1 MSAAGEFNGQN
12 SAPLLGI
19 FYRGVSWVL
28 CRDKTPV
35 LVPGVCGLPHNTG
48 PPLVFPKW
56 NAIKRGWFLSLTFFP
71 PSHTVIS
78 PNATSWWFFYAG
90 LVGDDWCRTP
100 NLRSYFLGF
109 SGMGFHS
116 MLISACYVWA
126 ERWMFQYLL
135 YLKTRS
141 ILKTAILHM
150 KVSKAF
156 SHVRLFQTRIQWNN
170 LECLI

>member
-1 MSAAGEFNGQN
+1 MVKTRLLHLVYFTEVCLEFSVETRLQCW
-12 SAPLLGI
+12 
-19 FYRGVSWVL
+19 YRVSVDFHTTLDHLW
-28 CRDKTPV
+28 
-35 LVPGVCGLPHNTG
+35 
-48 PPLVFPKW
+48 FSPKW
-56 NAIKRGWFLSLTFFP
+56 NAIKRGWLLSLPFF

-90 LVGDDWCRTP
+90 LVCDDWCRTP

-116 MLISACYVWA
+116 TLISACYVWA

-135 YLKTRS
+135 YLKTGS
-141 ILKTAILHM
+141 ILKTTILHM
-150 KVSKAF
+150 EVSKAF
-156 SHVRLFQTRIQWNN
+156 SHARLFQTRIQWNN